1 MAHLQ
6 VGTLFPAG
14 FREEKAVS
22 PPATRSGTAS
32 FAACLARAMKELR
45 ESAGAGWQDVFF
57 PVLLAGLLAPGNG
70 WLWYLAWAT
79 LSAFNARQPGRAGGV
94 AQSGGSPGGEA
105 GLMQLINDVARRYG
119 LEPALLKAVVKVE
132 SGFNVLARS
141 PAGAQG
147 LMQLMPET
155 AAALGVKNPWDAKEN
170 LEGGARYLKYLLDR
184 YGGNLALALAAYN
197 AGPGAVERSGGIPP
211 YRETREYVQKVLA
224 ARREFLV

>member
-1 MAHLQ
+1 
-6 VGTLFPAG
+6 
-14 FREEKAVS
+14 
-22 PPATRSGTAS
+22 
-32 FAACLARAMKELR
+32 
-45 ESAGAGWQDVFF
+45 
-57 PVLLAGLLAPGNG
+57 
-70 WLWYLAWAT
+70 
-79 LSAFNARQPGRAGGV
+79 
-94 AQSGGSPGGEA
+94 
-105 GLMQLINDVARRYG
+105 MQLINDVARRYG

-197 AGPGAVERSGGIPP
+197 VGPGAVERSGGIPP